1 MWTVD
6 PSIASVIRNKVWEGS
21 WGDPSHCSKDF
32 SKKDAKEARLFFE
45 KYVIDFFPEN
55 YISARNLPPVRILSL
70 ADRKQAL
77 VAAGSW
83 LCG

>member
-6 PSIASVIRNKVWEGS
+6 PSIASAIRNKVVGRES
-21 WGDPSHCSKDF
+21 RGDPSHCTKDF
-32 SKKDAKEARLFFE
+32 SKKDAKEARLFFK

-55 YISARNLPPVRILSL
+55 YISARSLPPVRIPAL

-77 VAAGSW
+77 VSAGS
-83 LCG
+83 